1 MTIEGG
7 MKARTSSSNSLLI
20 PFHYKS
26 LNMRNRFVMAPMT
39 RNFSP
44 NGIPT
49 AEVAAYYRR
58 RAEGNVGLILSEGT
72 IINRPSSANLPGI
85 PRFYGKESLEGW
97 KGVIDSVHEAGGVMG
112 PQIWHVGIGSPTP
125 TGNWKPDAPA
135 EGPSGLYGP
144 SLSNG
149 VAMSEKDIQDT
160 IQAYGDAAGEAKRMG
175 FDTVEIH
182 GAHGYLIDEFFWAAT
197 NQRED
202 SYGGKTLP
210 ERSRFA
216 IEVVEAVRRAVGDEF
231 TVILRLS
238 QWKPMDYKAKL
249 AQNPKEMEAWLVPLA
264 EAGVDIFHCSQ
275 RRFWEAEFPESSLNF
290 AGWAKRLTGKP
301 TITVG
306 SVGLTGEFIG
316 AFKGEG
322 SEAHSI
328 DDVIRRFENGEFDL
342 VAVGRAVLS
351 DPNWVLKIERDRFTE
366 LIGFN
371 QEDLKRLT

>member
-1 MTIEGG
+1 
-7 MKARTSSSNSLLI
+7 
-20 PFHYKS
+20 
-26 LNMRNRFVMAPMT
+26 
-39 RNFSP
+39 
-44 NGIPT
+44 
-49 AEVAAYYRR
+49 
-58 RAEGNVGLILSEGT
+58 
-72 IINRPSSANLPGI
+72 
-85 PRFYGKESLEGW
+85 
-97 KGVIDSVHEAGGVMG
+97 
-112 PQIWHVGIGSPTP
+112 
-125 TGNWKPDAPA
+125 
-135 EGPSGLYGP
+135 
-144 SLSNG
+144 
-149 VAMSEKDIQDT
+149 MSEQEVRDT
-160 IQAYGDAAGEAKRMG
+160 IQAYGDAAGEAKRLG

-182 GAHGYLIDEFFWAAT
+182 GAHGYLIDEFFWEAT

-216 IEVVEAVRRAVGDEF
+216 VEVVEAVRRAVGAEF
-231 TVILRLS
+231 TILLRLS

-290 AGWAKRLTGKP
+290 AGWAKKLTGKP

-342 VAVGRAVLS
+342 VAVGRALLS
-351 DPNWVLKIERDRFTE
+351 DPDWVHKVEQDRFAE
-366 LIGFN
+366 LTGFN
-371 QEDLKRLT
+371 PEDLKKMT